1 MAITEK
7 FAPLLGAAVTLKND
21 MTISADY
28 RDSRTLTLN
37 TSAGQIVEANQRG
50 LTIGLGY
57 NISGFN
63 TVLKMKGSGR
73 GISNDLTLN
82 ADFAFSETQAL
93 IRRIETAYTQPTSGT
108 RSLTMNFTASYI
120 MSRRLTLGA
129 FFDHQINTPIV
140 SSTSY
145 PTTNT
150 SFGFNLNL

>member
-1 MAITEK
+1 MCI
-7 FAPLLGAAVTLKND
+7 
-21 MTISADY
+21 
-28 RDSRTLTLN
+28 R
-37 TSAGQIVEANQRG
+37 AG
-50 LTIGLGY
+50 
-57 NISGFN
+57 
-63 TVLKMKGSGR
+63 
-73 GISNDLTLN
+73 NDLTLT
-82 ADFAFSETQAL
+82 ADLAFSETQAL

-150 SFGFNLNL
+150 SFGFNLNLSLAR

>member
-1 MAITEK
+1 M
-7 FAPLLGAAVTLKND
+7 KND
-21 MTISADY
+21 LTVSAEY
-28 RDSRTLTLN
+28 RDARTLTLN

-57 NISGFN
+57 KIVGFN

-73 GISNDLTLN
+73 GISNDLTIN
-82 ADFAFSETQAL
+82 GDFSFSETQAL
-93 IRRIETAYTQPTSGT
+93 IRRIETAYTQATSGT
-108 RSLTMNFTASYI
+108 RSLTMNLTASYI

-150 SFGFNLNL
+150 SFGFNINLSLAR